1 MSKPKRA
8 TEDDTEEKKP
18 YEPPKILWEEPWV
31 PVTLAV
37 SCARLPGQSA
47 GCNAAPGT
55 S

>member
-1 MSKPKRA
+1 MAESKQK
-8 TEDDTEEKKP
+8 TEETSKEKKP

-31 PVTLAV
+31 PVTLAI